1 MSLEVYLCITNS
13 DLQIFYET
21 PKVKKKKKI
30 YSALTFYTIASLLPL
45 IAEGLNKQKI
55 ILQE

>member
-1 MSLEVYLCITNS
+1 MR
-13 DLQIFYET
+13 LQ
-21 PKVKKKKKI
+21 KLKRKKKI